1 MDVLVFAGVVF
12 IELMFVLSIQNL
24 CEIIFNK
31 NSQNK

>member
-24 CEIIFNK
+24 CDIFFK
-31 NSQNK
+31 

>member
-24 CEIIFNK
+24 CDIIFK
-31 NSQNK
+31 

>member
-1 MDVLVFAGVVF
+1 MNVVVFAGVVF

>member
-24 CEIIFNK
+24 CDIFLK
-31 NSQNK
+31 

>member
-12 IELMFVLSIQNL
+12 IELMFVLSIKNL